1 MDLSSMLRTVKKVH
15 RRSGKNSIYIFFDM
29 IKCSVRYLAG
39 YVDYDLLYFE
49 ELSDY
54 QRSTFITRG
63 VNDGY
68 LRKMNDS
75 SYYDNFI
82 DKAKFNRVFGEFVKR
97 DFISLK
103 EAGFD
108 EFAGFAEKHPVFM
121 AKPIDEQC
129 GVGVEKI
136 DSAGWD
142 LHELYDRLVNNN
154 QLLIEELIVQCR
166 EMASLC
172 PSSVNTLRIVTV
184 RKNHKT
190 TVMFRIIR
198 IGNGKANVDN
208 FHQGGMFSKV
218 GENGVVVKPAID
230 NQSNVYTVHPV
241 TGVRIEGFQV
251 PMFDKVIDCAVRA
264 SAVIEQ
270 VGMVGWDVAIT
281 EDGPELVEGNQLPGY
296 DLYQSKIHLNDDG
309 TGYKPFFDS
318 IIYGDDTAN
327 D

>member
-108 EFAGFAEKHPVFM
+108 EFAGFAKKHPVFM
-121 AKPIDEQC
+121 AKTN
-129 GVGVEKI
+129 
-136 DSAGWD
+136 
-142 LHELYDRLVNNN
+142 R
-154 QLLIEELIVQCR
+154 R
-166 EMASLC
+166 
-172 PSSVNTLRIVTV
+172 
-184 RKNHKT
+184 
-190 TVMFRIIR
+190 
-198 IGNGKANVDN
+198 
-208 FHQGGMFSKV
+208 
-218 GENGVVVKPAID
+218 
-230 NQSNVYTVHPV
+230 
-241 TGVRIEGFQV
+241 
-251 PMFDKVIDCAVRA
+251 AVRRG
-264 SAVIEQ
+264 S
-270 VGMVGWDVAIT
+270 
-281 EDGPELVEGNQLPGY
+281 
-296 DLYQSKIHLNDDG
+296 
-309 TGYKPFFDS
+309 
-318 IIYGDDTAN
+318 
-327 D
+327 